1 MIVPIAGAGWTCW
14 PEETLV
20 RRFRKLANNW
30 DLTTNANCFPKHF
43 NWPAARDAPPPTV
56 EVAFF
61 DLIAANGWQEC
72 CGKAQP
78 ETGESMVAG
87 QTLNGG
93 ARSKLQAHLLAN
105 LGRVMG
111 LEQQ

>member
-1 MIVPIAGAGWTCW
+1 MA
-14 PEETLV
+14 
-20 RRFRKLANNW
+20 R
-30 DLTTNANCFPKHF
+30 
-43 NWPAARDAPPPTV
+43 PAALDAPSPTV
-56 EVAFF
+56 NVALY
-61 DLIAANGWQEC
+61 DLKSANGWQEC

-111 LEQQ
+111 SEQQ